1 MNPIRSLLVHLDA
14 SPRSAERLRLARTL
28 AAKQGATVTALLAVT
43 PIYLDAALAYTAD
56 ANTAALLQEAEA
68 AQRRSA
74 RAVFEAEAARPGPP
88 LNWAEPTTG
97 PASSDF
103 AAQALCADM
112 LLLGQRDR
120 ADPFA
125 YGVPADF
132 VQSVLIESGKSALVV
147 PYVGTFADVGREILV
162 AWKPTREAAR
172 AVSAALPLLQQAQRV
187 HVVIWDEGGPVPAAG
202 AGLEGYLRAHAVQVH
217 RFVQGAPAPQDPGEA
232 LLSLASDVGAD
243 LLVMG
248 CYGHTRTREFLLGG
262 ATRTVLASMTLP
274 VLMAH

>member
-1 MNPIRSLLVHLDA
+1 MNPLRSLLVHLDA

-28 AAKQGATVTALLAVT
+28 AAKQVATVTALFAVT
-43 PIYLDAALAYTAD
+43 PIYLDAALAFTAD

-88 LNWAEPTTG
+88 LHWAEPTTG

-103 AAQALCADM
+103 ATQALFADL

-120 ADPFA
+120 ADPLA

-132 VQSVLIESGKSALVV
+132 VQSVLIESGRPALVV
-147 PYVGTFADVGREILV
+147 PYVGTFTDVGREILV
-162 AWKPTREAAR
+162 AWKPTREAAH

-187 HVVIWDEGGPVPAAG
+187 HVVCWDEPGSAPAAG
-202 AGLEGYLRAHAVQVH
+202 NGLDGYLRAHGVQ
-217 RFVQGAPAPQDPGEA
+217 APRVEHGQVPQAPGEV
-232 LLSLASDVGAD
+232 LLSLASDIGAN

-248 CYGHTRTREFLLGG
+248 CYGHTRTRELLLGG
-262 ATRTVLASMTLP
+262 ATRTILESMTLP

>member
-1 MNPIRSLLVHLDA
+1 MNAIRSVLVHLDA

-28 AAKQGATVTALLAVT
+28 AATQGATVSALFAVT

-74 RAVFEAEAARPGPP
+74 RAVFEAEAARHGPP
-88 LNWAEPTTG
+88 LHWAEPTTG

-103 AAQALCADM
+103 AAQALYAD
-112 LLLGQRDR
+112 LVLLGQRDR
-120 ADPFA
+120 TDPLA

-132 VQSVLIESGKSALVV
+132 VQSVLIESGRPALVV
-147 PYVGTFADVGREILV
+147 PFAGTFTDVGREILV
-162 AWKPTREAAR
+162 AWKPTRESAR

-187 HVVIWDEGGPVPAAG
+187 HVVSWDEGGAAPAA
-202 AGLEGYLRAHAVQVH
+202 ASGLEAYLHAHGVQVQ
-217 RFVQGAPAPQDPGEA
+217 RFVQGPMPQAPGEA

-262 ATRTVLASMTLP
+262 ATRTVLESMTLP

>member
-28 AAKQGATVTALLAVT
+28 AAKQGATVSALFAVT

-68 AQRRSA
+68 AQRQSA
-74 RAVFEAEAARPGPP
+74 RATFEHEAARPGLPME
-88 LNWAEPTTG
+88 WAEPTTG
-97 PASSDF
+97 PASADF
-103 AAQALCADM
+103 AGQALYADLM
-112 LLLGQRDR
+112 LLGQHDR
-120 ADPFA
+120 KDPLA

-132 VQSVLIESGKSALVV
+132 VQSVLIESGKPALVV

-187 HVVIWDEGGPVPAAG
+187 HVVSWDEGGVAPAAG
-202 AGLEGYLRAHAVQVH
+202 GSLEGYLRAHAVQTH
-217 RFVQGAPAPQDPGEA
+217 RFMQGPVPQGPGEA

-262 ATRTVLASMTLP
+262 ATRTVLESMTLP